1 MAVTDPVNPPDGR
14 TLRLFTG
21 ALFLAVGI
29 STVLIVVVPGLRLDI
44 RIPRVG
50 IALETVRLV
59 VAGLVS
65 GLAYIRYSLSG
76 ARSWLLIAVAFLVL
90 GLNQLT
96 LGLLI
101 PPERLES
108 RFVVYAWTAGRI
120 VVAGVLVLSALR
132 SSRRDVGPPARPL
145 VRMVVA
151 SGLAAGA
158 LAGIEGIMWA
168 SRAELPPLFTS
179 PGPLRAEEITGTIP
193 GLRPTS
199 IALATVGAS
208 LFLLAAGLYLRPPI
222 ERIST
227 WLSPALVL
235 AAFSNVHYMLLPAVF
250 PQRVSTADFLRLT
263 FSVVLLVGVA
273 QEVRRAF
280 VTERERGTQLAEAY
294 KVEQARARE
303 LEDLERSKAELFAVL
318 THELMHPVAAIRGM
332 AVSLDRLWDQLDEPN
347 RLELARRIG
356 QQSAVL
362 RDLAQEAA
370 TAISLESET
379 FGLFTRDVRAI
390 DLVREATENAADLEG
405 RLRIVVDPA
414 IQDATVRADPARVQQ
429 VFRNLLSNASKYG
442 NSQDPV
448 ELRVSSSNGEMV
460 FSVTDRGPGV
470 DPESVPLLFQR
481 FTRVRPPGRED
492 VSGSG
497 LGLYISRRIV
507 EAHGGRI
514 WVETQVGTGSTF
526 SFALPTERS

>member
-1 MAVTDPVNPPDGR
+1 MAPVDPPAGR

-21 ALFLAVGI
+21 ALFLAGGI
-29 STVLIVVVPGLRLDI
+29 WTVLIVLIPSLRLDI
-44 RIPRVG
+44 PLPRVG

-59 VAGLVS
+59 VASLVS
-65 GLAYIRYSLSG
+65 GLAYLRYLLSG

-101 PPERLES
+101 PPERLGY

-120 VVAGVLVLSALR
+120 MVAALLVLSALR

-145 VRMVVA
+145 AGMMLA
-151 SGLAAGA
+151 SGLAVVT
-158 LAGIEGIMWA
+158 LAAIEGSMWT
-168 SRAELPPLFTS
+168 SRAGLPPLFIS
-179 PGPLRAEEITGTIP
+179 AGPLHAEEITGALP
-193 GLRPTS
+193 GLRPIA

-208 LFLLAAGLYLRPPI
+208 LFLLASALYLRPPI

-250 PQRVSTADFLRLT
+250 PQRVSTADLLRLT
-263 FSVVLLVGVA
+263 FSVVLLVGVSR
-273 QEVRRAF
+273 EVRQAF
-280 VTERERGTQLAEAY
+280 VTERKRGEQLADAY
-294 KVEQARARE
+294 AVEQARARE
-303 LEDLERSKAELFAVL
+303 LENLERSKAEFFAVL

-332 AVSLDRLWDQLDEPN
+332 ALSLDQLWDRLDEPR
-347 RLELARRIG
+347 RLEFARRIG
-356 QQSAVL
+356 QQSATL
-362 RDLAQEAA
+362 RDLAQEAT

-379 FGLFTRDVRAI
+379 FGLFRRDVSAM
-390 DLVREATENAADLEG
+390 DLLRDATEDAAELEG
-405 RLRIVVDPA
+405 RLRLAVDQGAEKA
-414 IQDATVRADPARVQQ
+414 IVRADPARLQQ

-442 NSQDPV
+442 DSGALV
-448 ELRVSSSNGEMV
+448 ELHLSSSNSEVV
-460 FSVTDRGPGV
+460 FSVTDTGPGV
-470 DPESVPLLFQR
+470 DPQSVPQLFQR
-481 FTRVRPPGRED
+481 FTRIRPAGRED
-492 VSGSG
+492 VPGSG

-514 WVETQVGTGSTF
+514 WVDTEVGRGSTF
-526 SFALPTERS
+526 SFALPMERP

>member
-1 MAVTDPVNPPDGR
+1 MAVTTSADLSAGR
-14 TLRLFTG
+14 APRLFTG
-21 ALFLAVGI
+21 VLFLVLGI
-29 STVLIVVVPGLRLDI
+29 WTILILLVPGLRLDV
-44 RIPRVG
+44 RLPRTDIV
-50 IALETVRLV
+50 LETVRLV

-65 GLAYIRYSLSG
+65 GLAYLRYSLSG

-101 PPERLES
+101 PPERFGS
-108 RFVVYAWTAGRI
+108 RFIVYAWTAGRI
-120 VVAGVLVLSALR
+120 LVAGLLVLGALR
-132 SSRRDVGPPARPL
+132 GSRRGLGAPTHGLR
-145 VRMVVA
+145 RMLLA
-151 SGLAAGA
+151 SGISVTA
-158 LAGIEGIMWA
+158 LGSAELLMWMFRDA
-168 SRAELPPLFTS
+168 LPPLFTS
-179 PGPLRAEEITGTIP
+179 AGLLRAEAFTGAIP
-193 GLRPTS
+193 GLRPIS
-199 IALATVGAS
+199 IVLAALGFS
-208 LFLLAAGLYLRPPI
+208 LFLLAAVLYLRPPI
-222 ERIST
+222 ERISS
-227 WLSPALVL
+227 WLPPALVL
-235 AAFSNVHYMLLPAVF
+235 AAFSNVHYMLLPTVF
-250 PQRVSTADFLRLT
+250 PQRVATADLLRLA
-263 FSVVLLVGVA
+263 FSLMLLIGVTR
-273 QEVRRAF
+273 EVHQVFLEDRLRA
-280 VTERERGTQLAEAY
+280 GQLAQAY

-332 AVSLDRLWDQLDEPN
+332 AVSLDRLWDKLDEPN

-356 QQSAVL
+356 QQSAAL

-390 DLVREATENAADLEG
+390 DLVREATENAGELEG
-405 RLRIVVDPA
+405 RLRIIVDPA

-470 DPESVPLLFQR
+470 DPDSVPLLFQR
-481 FTRVRPPGRED
+481 FTRIRPPGRED